1 MFVIRFLA
9 VLPFIGILGGAPFLN
24 RVTPL
29 VFGLPLLFAW
39 LLLWIVLTSVI
50 MLVIYLCDPANR
62 ATPPG
67 PGHAHERSPHHHR
80 PHRPG
85 RAPARPA
92 RPGRHGT

>member
-1 MFVIRFLA
+1 MVRFLA
-9 VLPFIGILGGAPFLN
+9 LLPFIGILGGAPFLN

-62 ATPPG
+62 VQPPEAE
-67 PGHAHERSPHHHR
+67 PR
-80 PHRPG
+80 P
-85 RAPARPA
+85 
-92 RPGRHGT
+92 